1 MAKIVVMNNGA
12 AFSCLSVKGEKDG
25 KKIYGDVVHV
35 NAHSAIQVDKATAD
49 YILELY
55 PERCSIAA
63 VFDEEKP
70 AKASKKSAKKEDAT
84 TKENLDVE
92 SDKGKA
98 E

>member
-1 MAKIVVMNNGA
+1 MNNGA
-12 AFSCLSVKGEKDG
+12 AFSCLSVKGEEDG
-25 KKIYGDVVHV
+25 KKIFGDVVHV

-63 VFDEEKP
+63 VFEEEEKE
-70 AKASKKSAKKEDAT
+70 KKSAKKAT
-84 TKENLDVE
+84 KKSAKKAEPAEETE
-92 SDKGKA
+92 SHEGKA